1 MAFGI
6 MIDIVCSGGFFVAKD
21 TRRFLFLLR
30 NQGRTAGSW
39 GIVGGKKEPLDTTP
53 YQALERE
60 IREEVGKTPTIKK
73 VIPLE
78 LFTSEDQHFFY
89 NTYVLLVDKEFIPTL
104 NEEHVGY
111 AWCDYGQWPKPLH
124 QGVKRSLS
132 NKTNKT
138 KIELLLEML
147 S

>member
-1 MAFGI
+1 

-60 IREEVGKTPTIKK
+60 ISEEVGKTPAIKK

-89 NTYVLLVDKEFIPTL
+89 NTYILLVEKEFIQIGRA
-104 NEEHVGY
+104 HV
-111 AWCDYGQWPKPLH
+111 
-124 QGVKRSLS
+124 
-132 NKTNKT
+132 
-138 KIELLLEML
+138 
-147 S
+147 